1 MYWFEFVITSI
12 ALVMLYWLWLR
23 QFKHA
28 LLTLYGIVNAV
39 ATLQMSMYIAWKRR
53 WVEDMLLDR
62 VSSRK
67 LSLDSCTT
75 GYPYRD
81 LSTVYSGVTVLEP
94 SSIPTVSVSSS
105 SSAAAAALSVVG
117 H

>member
-1 MYWFEFVITSI
+1 MGSVG
-12 ALVMLYWLWLR
+12 VM
-23 QFKHA
+23 
-28 LLTLYGIVNAV
+28 GV

-62 VSSRK
+62 VSSCK

-81 LSTVYSGVTVLEP
+81 LSTVYSGVMVLEP

-105 SSAAAAALSVVG
+105 SAAAAALSVVG

>member
-1 MYWFEFVITSI
+1 M
-12 ALVMLYWLWLR
+12 
-23 QFKHA
+23 
-28 LLTLYGIVNAV
+28 
-39 ATLQMSMYIAWKRR
+39 QMSMYIAWKRR

-67 LSLDSCTT
+67 LSLNSCTT

-81 LSTVYSGVTVLEP
+81 LSTVYSGVLEP

-105 SSAAAAALSVVG
+105 SVAAAALSVVG

>member
-1 MYWFEFVITSI
+1 MDDAARAWIDPENAPQVPWVVYWFEFVITSI

-53 WVEDMLLDR
+53 WLLDR
-62 VSSRK
+62 SALVS
-67 LSLDSCTT
+67 
-75 GYPYRD
+75 
-81 LSTVYSGVTVLEP
+81 
-94 SSIPTVSVSSS
+94 
-105 SSAAAAALSVVG
+105 
-117 H
+117 